1 MPKQG
6 AARVKTRSIPLGTY
20 PSGSIQR
27 GPFAFP
33 NGLDGFDIRIG
44 RCTTA
49 DPTIWSDPA
58 TIITIDMQF
67 SYDGGS
73 TYTPLGANSFSNTGG
88 IKVGRDGEIPEDIVS
103 WGFHP
108 DEPTH
113 AMAKLTVTN
122 GPVKTYLDV
131 TINT

>member
-1 MPKQG
+1 M
-6 AARVKTRSIPLGTY
+6 KTRSIPLGTY

-67 SYDGGS
+67 SYDGGA
-73 TYTPLGANSFSNTGG
+73 TYTPLGQNSFSNVGG
-88 IKVGRDGEIPEDIVS
+88 IKTGRDGEIPEDIVS
-103 WGFHP
+103 WGFSP
-108 DEPTH
+108 DQPDH
-113 AMAKLTVTN
+113 AMIKLTCEN